1 MQNPGTH
8 WFKAVV
14 APALSAL
21 LLGGGL
27 YLLMSRFNILSG
39 LASAVD
45 ENEIP
50 IAWALTDLGWILVL
64 LPFMALVVGFI
75 WGLINKKENAKMS
88 ADILS

>member
-1 MQNPGTH
+1 
-8 WFKAVV
+8 
-14 APALSAL
+14 
-21 LLGGGL
+21 
-27 YLLMSRFNILSG
+27 MSRFNILSG

-64 LPFMALVVGFI
+64 LPFMALVVGFM